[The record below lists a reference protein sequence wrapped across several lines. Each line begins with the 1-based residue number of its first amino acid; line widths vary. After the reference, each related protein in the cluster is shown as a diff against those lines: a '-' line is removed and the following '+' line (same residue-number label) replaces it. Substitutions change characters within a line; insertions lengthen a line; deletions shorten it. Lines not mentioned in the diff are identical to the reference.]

1 LRRRPR
7 RRSFGI
13 APQTQPHLRHY
24 RWFLA
29 GAGAWF
35 AGWGVNTVV
44 FSWLVVDVLQA
55 PGRWVGAAQLSL
67 SLPGLVLMLAGG
79 AAADRLDPRRVLFAV
94 QLAAVLPAAALIA
107 GAESGVLTLPPLLI
121 YGAVLGSLQA
131 FVLPARDSLLPRVAG
146 GNLMHAVA
154 GHTVFQFGGLAL
166 GNALATQAEI
176 TGASAVLTLQALLVL
191 AAALCALRLPRPA
204 AQGGRTDSGGGGRQ
218 SNNGGGG
225 EGGQPGDGN
234 DGRQPSGGGE
244 SGGQPGNSALADIFA
259 GLRTVA
265 RTPALRL
272 PVLLVSAVGI
282 LFIGPFMVLFPLV
295 VREEYG
301 GGALRLGI
309 MWMTFPLGTI
319 SGSLAIQM
327 LGGVRHKG
335 RAILIALGCGACILL
350 LLSSGL
356 PFALFI
362 LGAYA
367 WGLAGAAFIN
377 SGRTMM
383 QEAAPAAQRGRVLSA
398 YQFGFY
404 GCNPIGAVL
413 AGYAAEWLGPL
424 HAIIAFGV
432 PMLAVVASAALFSSA
447 RRLR

>member
-1 LRRRPR
+1 MRRPR
-7 RRSFGI
+7 RRRLGI
-13 APQTQPHLRHY
+13 APQTPQAPPY

-67 SLPGLVLMLAGG
+67 SLPGLLLMLAGG

-94 QLAAVLPAAALIA
+94 QLAAALPAAALIA
-107 GAESGVLTLPPLLI
+107 GAETGALTLPLLLI
-121 YGAVLGSLQA
+121 YGAVLGSAQA
-131 FVLPARDSLLPRVAG
+131 FVLPARDAMLPKVAG

-166 GNALATQAEI
+166 GNALATQAEF

-191 AAALCALRLPRPA
+191 AAALCALRLPRA
-204 AQGGRTDSGGGGRQ
+204 S
-218 SNNGGGG
+218 
-225 EGGQPGDGN
+225 GQP
-234 DGRQPSGGGE
+234 
-244 SGGQPGNSALADIFA
+244 GQPGNSGQPGGSALADIFA

-301 GGALRLGI
+301 GGVLRLGI

-383 QEAAPAAQRGRVLSA
+383 QEAAPADQRGRVLSA
-398 YQFGFY
+398 YQFGFF
-404 GCNPIGAVL
+404 GCNPIGALL
-413 AGYAAEWLGPL
+413 AGYAAEWFGPL

-447 RRLR
+447 WRLR

>member
-13 APQTQPHLRHY
+13 APQAQPQTPRY

-107 GAESGVLTLPPLLI
+107 GAESGVLTLPLLLI

-131 FVLPARDSLLPRVAG
+131 FVLPARDAMLPRVAG

-191 AAALCALRLPRPA
+191 AAALCALRLPRPSA
-204 AQGGRTDSGGGGRQ
+204 HGGRAGGGG
-218 SNNGGGG
+218 
-225 EGGQPGDGN
+225 GN
-234 DGRQPSGGGE
+234 DGGGDDDHQSNSGGGE
-244 SGGQPGNSALADIFA
+244 SGGNEAGGPSSRGNSALADIFA

-413 AGYAAEWLGPL
+413 AGYAAEWFGPL

-447 RRLR
+447 RQLR

>member
-1 LRRRPR
+1 
-7 RRSFGI
+7 
-13 APQTQPHLRHY
+13 
-24 RWFLA
+24 
-29 GAGAWF
+29 
-35 AGWGVNTVV
+35 VV

-67 SLPGLVLMLAGG
+67 SLPGLLLMLAGG

-107 GAESGVLTLPPLLI
+107 GAESGVLTLPLLLI

-191 AAALCALRLPRPA
+191 AAALCALQLPR
-204 AQGGRTDSGGGGRQ
+204 AQT
-218 SNNGGGG
+218 G
-225 EGGQPGDGN
+225 ESGQPGEPGD
-234 DGRQPSGGGE
+234 S
-244 SGGQPGNSALADIFA
+244 GNSALADIFA

-413 AGYAAEWLGPL
+413 AGYAAEWFGPL

-447 RRLR
+447 RQLR

>member
-1 LRRRPR
+1 MSRRSRSALR

-13 APQTQPHLRHY
+13 APQAQSQLRY

-35 AGWGVNTVV
+35 AGWGVSTVV

-79 AAADRLDPRRVLFAV
+79 AAADRLDPRRLLFAV
-94 QLAAVLPAAALIA
+94 QLAAALPTAALIA
-107 GAESGVLTLPPLLI
+107 GVETGVLTLPLLLL

-131 FVLPARDSLLPRVAG
+131 FVLPSRDAMLSRVAG

-166 GNALATQAEI
+166 GNALATQAEF
-176 TGASAVLTLQALLVL
+176 TGASAVLILQALLVL
-191 AAALCALRLPRPA
+191 AAALCALHLPRSA
-204 AQGGRTDSGGGGRQ
+204 HGGRSGSSGDG
-218 SNNGGGG
+218 
-225 EGGQPGDGN
+225 GGQPNEGE
-234 DGRQPSGGGE
+234 GRG
-244 SGGQPGNSALADIFA
+244 SALADILA

-301 GGALRLGI
+301 GGVLRLGI

-356 PFALFI
+356 PFPLFI

-383 QEAAPAAQRGRVLSA
+383 QEAAPEAQRGRVLSA
-398 YQFGFY
+398 YQFGFF
-404 GCNPIGAVL
+404 GCNPIGALL
-413 AGYAAEWLGPL
+413 AGYAAEWFGPL
-424 HAIIAFGV
+424 KAIIAFGV

-447 RRLR
+447 WRLR

>member
-1 LRRRPR
+1 M
-7 RRSFGI
+7 RRSLGI
-13 APQTQPHLRHY
+13 APQAQPTPHY

-94 QLAAVLPAAALIA
+94 QLAAALPAAALIA
-107 GAESGVLTLPPLLI
+107 GAKIGALTLPLLLI

-131 FVLPARDSLLPRVAG
+131 FVLPARDALLPRVAG

-166 GNALATQAEI
+166 GNALATQAEF
-176 TGASAVLTLQALLVL
+176 TGASAVLILQALLVL
-191 AAALCALRLPRPA
+191 AAALCALQLPK
-204 AQGGRTDSGGGGRQ
+204 AQPGQSGQ
-218 SNNGGGG
+218 S
-225 EGGQPGDGN
+225 GQPGA
-234 DGRQPSGGGE
+234 SGD
-244 SGGQPGNSALADIFA
+244 SGNSALADIFA

-301 GGALRLGI
+301 GGVLRLGI

-383 QEAAPAAQRGRVLSA
+383 QEAAPEAQRGRVLSA
-398 YQFGFY
+398 YQFGFF
-404 GCNPIGAVL
+404 GCNPIGALL
-413 AGYAAEWLGPL
+413 AGYAAEWFGPL

-447 RRLR
+447 WRLR